1 MAERINFE
9 FEEQEIEL
17 TDGTVLTLPARTKEI
32 NDKISELAKKAG
44 IMNEYDFYKEN
55 LIALFGRGRD
65 SEKSHPK
72 RKRQIST
79 IFQQFGIPQKTFL
92 WVRKMMRTKRNSKRK
107 WKYLKR

>member
-55 LIALFGRGRD
+55 LIALFGRDGFRKIAPEA
-65 SEKSHPK
+65 EKTNLDYLSAVWHTAK
-72 RKRQIST
+72 DL
-79 IFQQFGIPQKTFL
+79 L

-107 WKYLKR
+107 WKYWKR